1 LFKRLYNRVL
11 FWSVHPKA
19 SKYLFALSFAESSFF
34 PIPPDVMLAPM
45 CLAKPKKSFYFA
57 LLTTVGSVVGGVF
70 GYLIGLFSFELIEP
84 LIEMLNYTEKLEHV
98 MVWFT
103 EWGFWAILIAGFSP
117 IPYKFFTIAAGMLS
131 MLFVPFVFASIIGRG
146 ARFFLVA
153 FLVSLG
159 GDTLRH
165 KLNDYV
171 EMIGWVTSFIIVVG
185 LLFYQFY

>member
-1 LFKRLYNRVL
+1 
-11 FWSVHPKA
+11 
-19 SKYLFALSFAESSFF
+19 
-34 PIPPDVMLAPM
+34 MLAPM